1 MFRSALSARADDKP
15 AFDRKPPPRFLSG
28 KNLMPVKVE
37 RPITGSGPFHGPFHQ
52 PADETVPPEIER
64 TA

>member
-1 MFRSALSARADDKP
+1 MFRSTLSARADDKP
-15 AFDRKPPPRFLSG
+15 AFDRKPPPRFLSS

-37 RPITGSGPFHGPFHQ
+37 RPTTGSGPFHQ